1 MESGLNDGI
10 ALPLVLI
17 LIVAARESAQ
27 DVVPLGGLLSFFGQE
42 ILVAA
47 AIGIVLVGSAL
58 GR

>member
-27 DVVPLGGLLSFFGQE
+27 GVVPLGGLLSFFGQE

>member
-10 ALPLVLI
+10 ALLLVLI
-17 LIVAARESAQ
+17 LIVAGRESAQ
-27 DVVPLGGLLSFFGQE
+27 GVVPLGGLLSFFGQE